1 MVVARACTVIVTV
14 DADDSVLPD
23 LVAHARTGLTMSAD
37 WPGFLGGRLHVSRD
51 GTRLVQQLW
60 WASEEAYIRWRDDP
74 GWDDLASTRAF
85 MSHVAAGRAQVDA
98 RVFDVAADIG
108 GPPP

>member
-1 MVVARACTVIVTV
+1 MVAGVCTVIVTV

-23 LVAHARTGLTMSAD
+23 LIAHARAGLRMSVD

-51 GTRLVQQLW
+51 GARLVQQQW
-60 WASEEAYIRWRDDP
+60 WASEEAYVRWRDDP
-74 GWDDLASTRAF
+74 AWDDLASTRVF

-98 RVFDVAADIG
+98 RVFDVVAGVG
-108 GPPP
+108 GPPA